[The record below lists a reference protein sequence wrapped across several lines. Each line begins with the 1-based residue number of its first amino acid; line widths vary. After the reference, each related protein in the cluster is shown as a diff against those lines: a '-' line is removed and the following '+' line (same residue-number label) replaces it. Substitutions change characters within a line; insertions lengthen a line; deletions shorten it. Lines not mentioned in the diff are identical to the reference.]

1 MATYQRPK
9 KVKNQKED
17 PAELIVNKLDKSA
30 GRFEQL
36 IEKYKR

>member
-30 GRFEQL
+30 GRFE
-36 IEKYKR
+36 